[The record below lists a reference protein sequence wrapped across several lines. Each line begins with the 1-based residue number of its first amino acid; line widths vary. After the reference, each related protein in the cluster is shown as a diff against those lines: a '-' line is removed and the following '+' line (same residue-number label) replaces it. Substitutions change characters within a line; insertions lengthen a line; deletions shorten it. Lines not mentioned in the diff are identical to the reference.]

1 MTLAHKQSSLGTAST
16 VALGSATFAS
26 LCAGCGLSHPRAC
39 CQWPGGGWQPHTYSG
54 CKLTSESQLCCFSAS
69 GHFHVGLGSFCE
81 TSLECAWG
89 SLSIPLRQGPLPP
102 WSIPWKG
109 FVGTLCTWHW
119 ALERDKAD
127 GQARLQGLTTL
138 LILTALL
145 LAGWPRGWVVTIT
158 KGQQLQGR
166 SNT

>member
-1 MTLAHKQSSLGTAST
+1 MVLQALLPGEAPPSPACVQDVVSHILRPAASGQ
-16 VALGSATFAS
+16 A
-26 LCAGCGLSHPRAC
+26 
-39 CQWPGGGWQPHTYSG
+39 GGWQPPTYSG

-89 SLSIPLRQGPLPP
+89 SLSIPLRQGPLPS
-102 WSIPWKG
+102 WSIPWKS

-127 GQARLQGLTTL
+127 SQARLQGLTTL

-145 LAGWPRGWVVTIT
+145 LAGWYKGLWEPRGWVVTIT
-158 KGQQLQGR
+158 KSQ
-166 SNT
+166 